1 MKQLLLSF
9 FLPFILFS
17 CGGKQPKNTVATNKK
32 DSLEIR
38 YATGFS
44 VYYTGDYKQV
54 VVHHPWEK
62 GAVYANYYL
71 VERPDTQVPTDG
83 VKILIPLQTI
93 APVSATHFEFLSL
106 LDELHSVTGVCRP
119 ELIYHPVIRENAANG
134 QLVNLGDA
142 FHINVEKTLELNPDA
157 VMTNGMNQI
166 DANTKRVSQAGIPV
180 IFNNEWT
187 ETSLLG
193 RAEWIKFVGAFYNKE
208 TAADSIFR
216 QIEGRYQRIKE
227 KAGKVAHKPSIMAG
241 SNFRGTWY
249 MPAGNSFMGQL
260 FADGGA
266 NYYYADDTSTGSLP
280 LNVESVLQNFAE
292 TDYWLNCNYG
302 SIDELLKADRKH
314 QLFRPVK
321 LRQAYN
327 FNKRMLPSGANDFW
341 ESAVARPDLLL
352 ADVIAILHP
361 EILPE
366 HELFYAEKLD

>member
-1 MKQLLLSF
+1 MKQLLLF
-9 FLPFILFS
+9 LFLPFILFS
-17 CGGKQPKNTVATNKK
+17 CGGKQAKNTVATTQN

-44 VYYTGDYKQV
+44 VYYAEDYKQV
-54 VVHHPWEK
+54 VVHHPWDK
-62 GAVYANYYL
+62 NAVYAKYYL
-71 VERPDTQVPTDG
+71 VERPDTQVPADG
-83 VKILIPLQTI
+83 VKIVIPLQTI
-93 APVSATHFEFLSL
+93 VPVSATHFEFLSL
-106 LDELHSVTGVCRP
+106 LDELYSVTGVCRP
-119 ELIYHPVIRENAANG
+119 ELIYHPVIRKCAAKG
-134 QLVNLGDA
+134 LVVNLGDA
-142 FHINVEKTLELNPDA
+142 FQINVEKILELNPDA

-166 DANTKRVSQAGIPV
+166 DANTKRVVQAGIPV

-193 RAEWIKFVGAFYNKE
+193 RAEWIKFVAAFYHKE

-216 QIEGRYQRIKE
+216 QIEGRYLSIKE
-227 KAGKVAHKPSIMAG
+227 MAAKTAHKPNIMAG
-241 SNFRGTWY
+241 SDFRGTWY
-249 MPAGNSFMGQL
+249 MPGGNSFMGQL

-280 LNVESVLQNFAE
+280 LNVESVLLNFAE

-302 SIDELLKADRKH
+302 SIDELLKADRKY

-321 LRQAYN
+321 LRQVYH

-366 HELFYAEKLD
+366 YELCYAEKLD